1 MRQEA
6 GFTLSYATEF
16 SRKALKVGGLSILAF
31 LIVRFAFL
39 SFVAYWK
46 ATHPPA
52 PPPPTVGF
60 GVLPKLNFPDSNKQP
75 VPQQFVLETKN
86 GKFPDF
92 SDRAKVFLMPKNNLN
107 LFDHDEALS
116 IAAKYNFVFE
126 PQIVDE
132 HTYRWQKTTPLLST
146 FEFNILDNVFFYQTD
161 FMNRP
166 DLLLSKQGYTRFD
179 ALEQTRN
186 FLSKANL
193 LPSEIATSSGKI
205 TYLKSAGSKLIE
217 ADTPLDADY
226 VQVDIQRSP
235 IDENF
240 IAYTQNGEEGII
252 HAILGSIKGLDT
264 SVLRMRYAYHPIDYS
279 QVHTYPLKS
288 VKKAWDILQAGE
300 GYIVIN
306 NNSKKAVIRDIA
318 LGYYDDIEGQDYFQP
333 IYVFRGDEEF
343 LAFVPAVE
351 SKYIEVKN

>member
-1 MRQEA
+1 MRQES
-6 GFTLSYATEF
+6 GFTLSYATEL

-31 LIVRFAFL
+31 LVVRFAFL

-60 GVLPKLNFPDSNKQP
+60 GVLPKINFPDTDKQLT
-75 VPQQFVLETKN
+75 PQQFVLETKD
-86 GKFPDF
+86 GRFPDF
-92 SDRAKVFLMPKNNLN
+92 PDRAKVFLMPKNSPN
-107 LFDHDEALS
+107 LFDHEKALS

-126 PQIVDE
+126 PQIVDKR
-132 HTYRWQKTTPLLST
+132 TYRWQKTNPLLST
-146 FEFNILDNVFFYQTD
+146 FELDVLDNVFFYQTD

-186 FLSKANL
+186 FIAKANL
-193 LPSEIATSSGKI
+193 LTNEIATSSGKL
-205 TYLKSAGSKLIE
+205 TYLKSAGSQLIK

-235 IDENF
+235 IDDEYL
-240 IAYTQNGEEGII
+240 AYTQNGEEGIV

-264 SVLRMRYAYHPIDYS
+264 SVLRMRYAYYPIDYS

-288 VKKAWDILQAGE
+288 PKKAWDILQAGE
-300 GYIVIN
+300 GCIISN
-306 NNSKKAVIRDIA
+306 ESSSQAVIRDISI
-318 LGYYDDIEGQDYFQP
+318 GYYDDIDGQEYFQP
-333 IYVFRGDEEF
+333 IYVFKGDDDF
-343 LAFVPAVE
+343 LAFVPAIE
-351 SKYIEVKN
+351 SKYIEIIN